1 MYAIFLNFIGIII
14 GASIGAL
21 ARPKIREKYIT
32 VLNTAMGL
40 ASLVLGV
47 NVAMTNIEK
56 AGASVLFIFCL
67 AIGGVIGTLLR
78 LDERMDR
85 ATARFSKGKLSE
97 GILTGILLCC
107 IGTLSMVGPILSAL
121 YNDDSY
127 LITSATLNFVTMIVL
142 ASTYGFGVAVSAI
155 VVFLWQSAFYW
166 SAKLSQVSLQP
177 ELLAEISIV
186 GGVLIAA
193 AGLGILHIKDC
204 KTINLLPALCVPPL
218 YFALKQFVG
227 F

>member
-1 MYAIFLNFIGIII
+1 MYAIFLNFIGIVL
-14 GASIGAL
+14 GAGIGAL

-40 ASLVLGV
+40 AALVLGV

-67 AIGGVIGTLLR
+67 ALGGIVGTLLR
-78 LDERMDR
+78 LDERMER
-85 ATARFSKGKLSE
+85 TTARFSKGNLSE
-97 GILTGILLCC
+97 GIITAILLCC
-107 IGTLSMVGPILSAL
+107 IGTLSMVGPVLSAL

-142 ASTYGFGVAVSAI
+142 ASTYGFGVALSGI

-166 SAKLSQVSLQP
+166 TAKLSQMSLSPQ
-177 ELLAEISIV
+177 LLAEISIV

-193 AGLGILHIKDC
+193 AGLGVLHIKDC
-204 KTINLLPALCVPPL
+204 KTINLLPALLIPPV
-218 YFALKQFVG
+218 YFLLKSWVG

>member
-1 MYAIFLNFIGIII
+1 MYAILLNFIGIVV
-14 GASIGAL
+14 GAGIGAL

-78 LDERMDR
+78 LDERMER
-85 ATARFSKGKLSE
+85 TTARFSKGKLSE

-142 ASTYGFGVAVSAI
+142 ASTYGFGVAVSAV

-204 KTINLLPALCVPPL
+204 KTINLLPALCIPPI
-218 YFALKQFVG
+218 YFAIRHFVG

>member
-14 GASIGAL
+14 GAGIGAL

-67 AIGGVIGTLLR
+67 AIGGVIGTLFR

>member
-1 MYAIFLNFIGIII
+1 MYAILLNFIGIVI
-14 GASIGAL
+14 GAGIGAL

-78 LDERMDR
+78 LDERMER
-85 ATARFSKGKLSE
+85 TTARFSKGKLSE

-142 ASTYGFGVAVSAI
+142 ASTYGFGVAVSAV

-204 KTINLLPALCVPPL
+204 KTINLLPALCIPPI
-218 YFALKQFVG
+218 YFAIRHFVG

>member
-14 GASIGAL
+14 GAGIGAL

>member
-1 MYAIFLNFIGIII
+1 MYAIFLNFLAIIA
-14 GASIGAL
+14 GSALGAL
-21 ARPKIREKYIT
+21 ARPKIREKYIV

-40 ASLVLGV
+40 ASLVLGI
-47 NVAMTNIEK
+47 NVALTNIEK

-67 AIGGVIGTLLR
+67 ALGGVVGTMLR
-78 LDERMDR
+78 LDERIDR
-85 ATARFSKGKLSE
+85 TTARFSKGKLSE
-97 GILTGILLCC
+97 GIITGILLCC

-121 YNDDSY
+121 YEDDSY

-142 ASTYGFGVAVSAI
+142 ASSYGFGVAVCSVA
-155 VVFLWQSAFYW
+155 VFVWQSLFFW

-193 AGLGILHIKDC
+193 AGLGILNIKDC
-204 KTINLLPALCVPPL
+204 KTINLLPALFLPPL
-218 YFALKQFVG
+218 WFLLRYYAG